1 MKRRQFLQSIPA
13 IVPII
18 NLQPATPNPQPVI
31 ISTWDFG
38 KKANNVSWSTLQQG
52 GSALDAVEKGINLIE
67 EDPDNLTVG
76 IGGLPDREGH
86 VTLDA
91 CIMDQDSRCGSVMG
105 VEHIVN
111 VISLARRVM
120 EKTPHVILVGD
131 GALQFAMDQG
141 FKKTNLLTPKSEA
154 LWKEWLKTSNYQPR
168 MNIEN
173 ELYKKDPMPGG
184 KDNHDTIGL
193 IAMDAKG
200 NIAGGCSTSGM
211 AYKMR
216 GRVGDSPVIGAG
228 LFVDN
233 EIGAATSTGVGEEVI
248 RCVGSHLVVELMRH
262 GYTPENACKEAV
274 MRIVKKSPAKSKE
287 IQVGFLAIN
296 KKGEYGAYAL
306 QKGFSFAVKTA
317 DQDIVIPGKS
327 YYP

>member
-131 GALQFAMDQG
+131 GALQFALDQG
-141 FKKTNLLTPKSEA
+141 FPKTNLLTPKSEA

-173 ELYKKDPMPGG
+173 DLYKKDPMPGG

-193 IAMDAKG
+193 IAMDAEG
-200 NIAGGCSTSGM
+200 NISGGCSTSGM

-274 MRIVKKSPAKSKE
+274 MRIVRKSPAKSKE